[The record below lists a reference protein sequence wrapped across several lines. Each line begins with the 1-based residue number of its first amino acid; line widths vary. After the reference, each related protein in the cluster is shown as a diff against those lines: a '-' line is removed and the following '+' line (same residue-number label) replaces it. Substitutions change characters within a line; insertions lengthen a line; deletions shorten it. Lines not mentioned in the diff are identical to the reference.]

1 MTNTRIACLALAAL
15 VAAALAP
22 RPAAADSVL
31 LKDGRTLDCP
41 KVEKQGDGSY
51 KLKFG
56 SGEIVLKG
64 DVVRE
69 AFTTSASGAYEPKD
83 DAERAK
89 LEKGLVPHEGKWVT
103 KAERD
108 AQVAKRAAE
117 AKKRIDEAKAHREW
131 RNRYKEKTANFEFE
145 YTIPPD
151 IAKGYID
158 MMETYYAYFTRQ
170 FSCARPP
177 KEKLKICFYHDY
189 DTFLEV
195 SGASYGVLAYYRFVA
210 PRELNFYYDRL
221 RPDETTAIMFHEAQH
236 YLSHLFDLKFHI
248 PHNFSESMA
257 EYFGG
262 SKWDRATKKMTTG
275 GLQEGRLTEV
285 QTDIAKGERKS
296 LEKLVKNELGYE
308 DYTWGWTFVHF
319 MMETPKYSK
328 KFQTFYRSLSSAK
341 DIKRVSFQGDMTTIE
356 GPELLRAFKKAM
368 GVDDL
373 AALEKEW
380 NAYIDTK
387 LKLESV
393 VGFEEAAFAAS
404 ASNRPLRANRF
415 FKLAVENG
423 STNPC
428 RFAPLSYFYVGW
440 ILKSDWIAELGTRDA
455 SAQFMQSFRGIL
467 ESPDVSLLDKTWV
480 YTDDFSRPHDVFRI
494 KNGIERFFIT
504 DINNPSASS
513 TSQSRIAVMADRIDM
528 DPAGYNHIPGGSKVL

>member
-1 MTNTRIACLALAAL
+1 
-15 VAAALAP
+15 
-22 RPAAADSVL
+22 
-31 LKDGRTLDCP
+31 
-41 KVEKQGDGSY
+41 
-51 KLKFG
+51 
-56 SGEIVLKG
+56 
-64 DVVRE
+64 
-69 AFTTSASGAYEPKD
+69 
-83 DAERAK
+83 
-89 LEKGLVPHEGKWVT
+89 
-103 KAERD
+103 
-108 AQVAKRAAE
+108 
-117 AKKRIDEAKAHREW
+117 
-131 RNRYKEKTANFEFE
+131 
-145 YTIPPD
+145 
-151 IAKGYID
+151 

-262 SKWDRATKKMTTG
+262 SKWIRATKKMTTG

-387 LKLESV
+387 LKSR
-393 VGFEEAAFAAS
+393 AS
-404 ASNRPLRANRF
+404 SGSRRPRSPRPRRT
-415 FKLAVENG
+415 G
-423 STNPC
+423 PC
-428 RFAPLSYFYVGW
+428 GR
-440 ILKSDWIAELGTRDA
+440 
-455 SAQFMQSFRGIL
+455 
-467 ESPDVSLLDKTWV
+467 
-480 YTDDFSRPHDVFRI
+480 
-494 KNGIERFFIT
+494 
-504 DINNPSASS
+504 SASS
-513 TSQSRIAVMADRIDM
+513 SSRSRRARRTRPCTCGTATSCRAARTPRPRRCTARARVRPDQPRPLGR
-528 DPAGYNHIPGGSKVL
+528 PGPPHAGPRGRRAIRN

>member
-1 MTNTRIACLALAAL
+1 MRTLTRLVLPAAAL
-15 VAAALAP
+15 VAAAL
-22 RPAAADSVL
+22 PARADSVL

-41 KVEKQGDGSY
+41 KVEKADGGW
-51 KLKFG
+51 KLVFQN
-56 SGEIVLKG
+56 GEVVLPAALVK
-64 DVVRE
+64 E
-69 AFTTSASGAYEPKD
+69 AFHTSATGEYEPKD
-83 DAERAK
+83 DAEKEKVA
-89 LEKGLVPHEGKWVT
+89 KGLVPHEGKWVP
-103 KAERD
+103 KAQRD
-108 AQVAKRAAE
+108 AAVAKKAAD
-117 AKKRIDEAKAHREW
+117 ARKRIEEAKAHREW

-151 IAKGYID
+151 IAKGYMD

-170 FSCARPP
+170 FNCARPP
-177 KEKLKICFYHDY
+177 KEKLKVCFYHDY

-262 SKWDRATKKMTTG
+262 SKWDPAAKKMTTG

-296 LEKLVKNELGYE
+296 LEKLLKNELGYE

-319 MMETPKYSK
+319 LMETPKYAK
-328 KFQTFYRSLSSAK
+328 KFQAFYRSLSSSK
-341 DIKRVSFQGDMTTIE
+341 DIRRVPFQGDMVTIE
-356 GPELLRAFKKAM
+356 GPELLRAFKKAL

-387 LKLESV
+387 LKVESV
-393 VGFEEAAFAAS
+393 TGYEEAAFS
-404 ASNRPLRANRF
+404 ASSSGRPLRAKRY
-415 FKLAVENG
+415 FKLAVEKG
-423 STNPC
+423 STNP
-428 RFAPLSYFYVGW
+428 AVYLKYGD
-440 ILKSDWIAELGTRDA
+440 ILEGSDRAGAAELYRKGLQLDPVNPALWAALGRLTKGMDGDENKAAGKKMIALARELDPDSVDTWMLVEDA
-455 SAQFMQSFRGIL
+455 MEKEGPAA
-467 ESPDVSLLDKTWV
+467 
-480 YTDDFSRPHDVFRI
+480 RP
-494 KNGIERFFIT
+494 
-504 DINNPSASS
+504 S
-513 TSQSRIAVMADRIDM
+513 
-528 DPAGYNHIPGGSKVL
+528 GGSGGGDGGGDD

>member
-41 KVEKQGDGSY
+41 KVEKQGDGTY

-404 ASNRPLRANRF
+404 ASSRPLRAKRF
-415 FKLAVENG
+415 FKLAVEKG
-423 STNPC
+423 STNPTVYL
-428 RFAPLSYFYVGW
+428 RYGNILSG
-440 ILKSDWIAELGTRDA
+440 SENAAAAEMYRKGLEFDPINPGLWAALGRLTRGLEGDENKAAGKRMIELARELDPESVDTWLLVEDA
-455 SAQFMQSFRGIL
+455 MEKEG
-467 ESPDVSLLDKTWV
+467 PPP
-480 YTDDFSRPHDVFRI
+480 SRP
-494 KNGIERFFIT
+494 
-504 DINNPSASS
+504 
-513 TSQSRIAVMADRIDM
+513 
-528 DPAGYNHIPGGSKVL
+528 AGGGDDGD